1 MKILLKTV
9 LIITLLINTAS
20 LAKDSV
26 SNFSDKKFTQKY
38 EAIVSG
44 KLTKSKVLKS
54 GNLYFTEY
62 KLKTTSWLF
71 KRPYIKEKIYIKI
84 KILGADL
91 QKKGMVIKA
100 SISPE
105 NIVLN
110 KEAVFLL
117 NKTRKQNV
125 YTIPKEGIIYKETL

>member
-1 MKILLKTV
+1 MKILLKTAIV
-9 LIITLLINTAS
+9 ITLLINIMSSTR
-20 LAKDSV
+20 V
-26 SNFSDKKFTQKY
+26 SAY

-54 GNLYFTEY
+54 GNLYLTEY
-62 KLKTTSWLF
+62 KLKTTNWLF
-71 KRPYIKEKIYIKI
+71 KQPSIKEKKIIKI

-91 QKKGMVIKA
+91 KKKGMVIKA
-100 SISPE
+100 SISPD

-117 NKTRKQNV
+117 NKTKKHNI

>member
-1 MKILLKTV
+1 MKILLKTAIV
-9 LIITLLINTAS
+9 IILLINIMSSAR
-20 LAKDSV
+20 V
-26 SNFSDKKFTQKY
+26 SAY

-44 KLTKSKVLKS
+44 KLTKPKVLKS
-54 GNLYFTEY
+54 GNLYLTEY

-71 KRPYIKEKIYIKI
+71 KQPSIKEKKIIKI

-91 QKKGMVIKA
+91 EKKGMVIKS
-100 SISPE
+100 SISPD

-117 NKTRKQNV
+117 NKTKKENI
-125 YTIPKEGIIYKETL
+125 YTIPKEGIVYKESL

>member
-1 MKILLKTV
+1 MKIFLKIAIV
-9 LIITLLINTAS
+9 ITLLINIISSAR
-20 LAKDSV
+20 V
-26 SNFSDKKFTQKY
+26 SAY

-54 GNLYFTEY
+54 GNLYLTEY

-71 KRPYIKEKIYIKI
+71 KQPSIKEKKYIKI

-91 QKKGMVIKA
+91 EKKGMVIKA
-100 SISPE
+100 SISPD

-110 KEAVFLL
+110 KDAVFLL
-117 NKTRKQNV
+117 NKTKEENI
-125 YTIPKEGIIYKETL
+125 YTIPKEGIIY